1 MNIFS
6 ILLYAAEGVGP
17 RLSVWAMIL
26 QAGPVVKLVLLILF
40 LFSVISWAIIFTKL
54 VTIRKA
60 EKESHVFLRMFWE
73 SKKLSTVFAD
83 SKRTSSS
90 SIARIFRSGYT
101 ELGKL
106 TRPQES
112 IEMGGVVVLDPT
124 TIGIELEGIDNV
136 ERALRQATTTEVTR
150 LGKWL
155 NFLATTGSSTPFIG
169 LFGTVWGIMD
179 SFREIGVQ
187 RSANLATVAPGIS
200 EALIATAAGL
210 AAAIPAV
217 IAYNYYLGRI
227 SVISADM
234 ENFSS
239 EFLNIVKRHYLR
251 NDTSSRQL

>member
-1 MNIFS
+1 MS
-6 ILLYAAEGVGP
+6 ILSILMYAFEGVGP

-26 QAGPVVKLVLLILF
+26 QAGPIVKFVLLILF

-54 VTIRKA
+54 MTIRKA
-60 EKESHVFLRMFWE
+60 EKESQLFLRMFWE

-106 TRPQES
+106 TKPQES
-112 IEMGGVVVLDPT
+112 TGSMGVIVADPT

-136 ERALRQATTTEVTR
+136 ERALRQATTSEITR
-150 LGKWL
+150 LEKWL
-155 NFLATTGSSTPFIG
+155 NFLATTGSSTVFIG

-187 RSANLATVAPGIS
+187 KSASLALVAPGIS

-227 SVISADM
+227 AVISAEM
-234 ENFSS
+234 ENFSA
-239 EFLNIVKRHYLR
+239 EFLNIVRRHFL
-251 NDTSSRQL
+251 TK

>member
-1 MNIFS
+1 MSVLS
-6 ILLYAAEGVGP
+6 ILMYAAEGVGP

-26 QAGPVVKLVLLILF
+26 QAGPIVKFVLLILL

-60 EKESHVFLRMFWE
+60 EKESQIFLRMFWE
-73 SKKLSTVFAD
+73 SKKLSTVFAE

-101 ELGKL
+101 ELGKFS
-106 TRPQES
+106 RHQES
-112 IEMGGVVVLDPT
+112 TGSGSVTVADPT

-136 ERALRQATTTEVTR
+136 ERALRQATTSEITR
-150 LGKWL
+150 LEKWL
-155 NFLATTGSSTPFIG
+155 NFLATTGSSTVFIG

-187 RSANLATVAPGIS
+187 KSASLAAVAPGIS

-227 SVISADM
+227 AVISAEMD
-234 ENFSS
+234 NFSS
-239 EFLNIVKRHYLR
+239 EFLNIVRRHLL
-251 NDTSSRQL
+251 TK